1 VKKLFYV
8 LIAAMATSLLGGCGL
23 GTGSSAPPPP
33 WAPTSP
39 SANSLPYSPDQGA
52 IAGDGRVELQW
63 IPTTGVEYWV
73 FAATNS
79 ALTAFNWTG
88 LANAQAVVSAPT
100 PSYMCGLIDEVNGT
114 ALTYYFAT
122 NGRIDGGP
130 GGPSSSTIR
139 ATPYNASANQWMP
152 NSTLSTST
160 SATPNI
166 YGLGYASLTTCAN
179 NTALSATG
187 TFAAVGAGGAIFT
200 SPDAISWTGQ
210 SSPVST
216 NLNAVAGYA
225 ANQNNATTPG
235 LYWAAVGDGG
245 NAVYSTDGINWKV
258 GASTTTKN
266 LRSIVHVAGGT
277 FYAVGDIGTIMS
289 SINNGLTWTSVSSP
303 TTSHNLN
310 GVSYANGLYVA
321 VGDGGTI
328 LTNSSNWVPLPY
340 SAPPTSGLQPVSTSP
355 TTQNL
360 RQVAAIA
367 TVYGSIY
374 VAVGDNGTIVTSDSN
389 LHNGRWTLVSSPN
402 VPASANLVGV
412 TVEPRGVET
421 TTAYTT
427 APLIDPW
434 LGFISAAQFVAIDEA
449 GNTYTSL
456 NGYDWNPKTP
466 YQTGTSCSI
475 AGNTCMNPL
484 ISSGFGYVT
493 AGTSG
498 VTATNF

>member
-1 VKKLFYV
+1 VKKLLCV
-8 LIAAMATSLLGGCGL
+8 LTVAIVTPLLGGCFE
-23 GTGSSAPPPP
+23 TGSSAPPPP
-33 WAPTSP
+33 WLPSTS
-39 SANSLPYSPDQGA
+39 
-52 IAGDGRVELQW
+52 GDGRVKLEW
-63 IPTTGVEYWV
+63 TPTAGVEYWV
-73 FAATNS
+73 FSATDPS
-79 ALTAFNWTG
+79 LTAFNWTG
-88 LANAQAVVSAPT
+88 LPNAMAVVAAPT
-100 PSYMCGLIDEVNGT
+100 PTYMCGLVDEVNGT

-122 NGRIDGGP
+122 NGRINGGP
-130 GGPSSSTIR
+130 GGPSSPTIS
-139 ATPYNASANQWMP
+139 ATPYNAATASNAWKLNTSFSANV
-152 NSTLSTST
+152 
-160 SATPNI
+160 

-210 SSPVST
+210 SSPVTT

-225 ANQNNATTPG
+225 TNLNNATTPG

-245 NAVYSTDGINWKV
+245 KAVYRTDGINWTA
-258 GASTTTKN
+258 GTSTTTQN

-277 FYAVGDIGTIMS
+277 FYAVGDSGTIMS
-289 SINNGLTWTSVSSP
+289 STNNGMTWTSVSSTP

-310 GVSYANGLYVA
+310 GVSYTNGLYVA

-340 SAPPTSGLQPVSTSP
+340 SAPPTSGLQPASTSP

-374 VAVGDNGTIVTSDSN
+374 VAVGDNGTIVTSDSY

-402 VPASANLVGV
+402 VPASASLVGV

-421 TTAYTT
+421 QTAYTT
-427 APLIDPW
+427 APAVDPW
-434 LGFISAAQFVAIDEA
+434 LGFISAAQFVAMDSS
-449 GNTYTSL
+449 GNTYTSI
-456 NGYDWNPKTP
+456 NGYDWTAS
-466 YQTGTSCSI
+466 TGTGMAACT
-475 AGNTCMNPL
+475 TCIWMNPL
-484 ISSGFGYVT
+484 ISSGFGYVAAGDNGQT
-493 AGTSG
+493 AY
-498 VTATNF
+498 AF